1 MELELM
7 EIVIGGKIKSMLTNY
22 DLVVDSRVFATYI
35 SLTNT
40 DKKKQIQQILMR
52 KKFFLL
58 LLLFNFSA

>member
-1 MELELM
+1 M
-7 EIVIGGKIKSMLTNY
+7 EIVKGGKIKSMLTNY

-40 DKKKQIQQILMR
+40 DKKNQIQQILMR